1 MLLFCYFLL
10 LLVVVVVVVVVGYSF
25 SITACFYLRDIH
37 RDHFMETARVRFLSV
52 RAGGCV
58 VFRNSVWEGGG
69 GGGEFKRWGGKG
81 GGGGGGGGG
90 CQL

>member
-10 LLVVVVVVVVVGYSF
+10 LLLVVVVVVVVGYSF

-58 VFRNSVWEGGG
+58 VFRNSMPVK
-69 GGGEFKRWGGKG
+69 GGEGEGYHCKSVFIHVSNLGRV
-81 GGGGGGGGG
+81 
-90 CQL
+90 